1 MAGIDILSEASAVG
15 LLLLMRK
22 EGEIHSTDLRRA
34 RGGYDRLK
42 KLASRMQKEGLI
54 EIETIKDPYVQVNYR
69 LTEKGI
75 KIADKLAEID
85 SLISE

>member
-1 MAGIDILSEASAVG
+1 MAGIDILNEASAVG
-15 LLLLMRK
+15 LILLMRA
-22 EGEIHSTDLRRA
+22 EGEIHSSDLRRA

-42 KLASRMQKEGLI
+42 RLASRMQEEGLI
-54 EIETIKDPYVQVNYR
+54 EIETIKDPYFQVNYR

-85 SLISE
+85 GLILE